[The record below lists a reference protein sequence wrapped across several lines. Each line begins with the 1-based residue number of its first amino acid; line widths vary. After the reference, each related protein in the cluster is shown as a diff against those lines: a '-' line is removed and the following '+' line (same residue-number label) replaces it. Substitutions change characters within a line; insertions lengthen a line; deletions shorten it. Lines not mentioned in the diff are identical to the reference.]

1 MDLLELGSL
10 QPEEHWYYKSKFRA
24 LRGRESR
31 KTTSQ
36 YRILEIG
43 YGSGYFSRAFATR
56 LKCSSVIAYD
66 PNYED
71 TQVGERGGV
80 TYTNQVTREEIASA
94 DVMLFLDVLEHV
106 PNDVKFLET
115 YVTSSKP
122 GARFIFTVPAFMSL
136 WSGHDE
142 FLGHYRRYK
151 RSELVRA
158 VENAGLSVESSR
170 YLFVSI
176 FPAVWVIR
184 KFRKR
189 ASSDMKPVPRLVDF
203 ILASILSFEHMLPDS
218 HLPGLTALCIAEKP
232 GK

>member
-1 MDLLELGSL
+1 VDLLELGTL
-10 QPEEHWYYKSKFRA
+10 QPEKHWYYKSKLRA
-24 LRGRESR
+24 VRGREYR
-31 KTTSQ
+31 ETASQ
-36 YRILEIG
+36 HRIIEIG
-43 YGSGYFSRAFATR
+43 AGSGYFSRAFAKR
-56 LKCSSVIAYD
+56 LKHSSVIAYD

-71 TQVGERGGV
+71 TQIGERGGV
-80 TYTNQVTREEIASA
+80 IYTNQVTREDIASA

-106 PNDVKFLET
+106 PSDVKFLET

-122 GARFIFTVPAFMSL
+122 GTRFIFTVPAFMSL

-142 FLGHYRRYK
+142 FLGHYRRY
-151 RSELVRA
+151 RRPELVRA
-158 VENAGLSVESSR
+158 VENAGLTVKSSR

-189 ASSDMKPVPRLVDF
+189 ASSDMKPVPRPVDF
-203 ILASILSFEHMLPDS
+203 ILTLVLSLEHILPNS
-218 HLPGLTALCIAEKP
+218 HLPGLTAICIAEKP